1 MLSSSF
7 RLFQCMLAVVLFL
20 TACQSAQNLIERG
33 DYDSAINFFIHK
45 VQGKKKKKT
54 EYVKGLETAF
64 QKAQSRDLAAAD
76 QLIAEGR
83 PENWERIHR
92 IHQNIRDRQ
101 NKVAPLLPLYA
112 KDGYNAHFEMVDIG
126 KLENESRSKAA
137 AFLYN
142 EAKNLILRGE
152 RGERSA
158 ARQGYAK
165 LVDLENRYYRD
176 YQDKE
181 LLKIKAKELGT
192 AQILFQVE
200 NKSNQL
206 LPAGFADRL
215 LNIGKKELDSPWK
228 SFNFSEKE
236 GTRYDFKVIF
246 NVQNV
251 EISPERVHERSYTDE
266 KEITDGWDYVLDT
279 KGNVLK
285 DSLGNDVKT
294 PRYVRIRADIL
305 EVYQSKSTRLSGL
318 IAIYDAQRSTLL
330 DNRTIATEVLFE
342 NYASTFK
349 GDQRALSE
357 DSRCRI
363 GNTPQPFPRNEEM
376 LNQAAERLK
385 PNLKD
390 ALRNNATLD

>member
-1 MLSSSF
+1 MLRYSF
-7 RLFQCMLAVVLFL
+7 QLYLLIIAVVVFM
-20 TACQSAQNLIERG
+20 TSCQTVQNFTERG
-33 DYDSAINFFIHK
+33 DYDGAIDFSVRK
-45 VQGKKKKKT
+45 LQGKKKKKT
-54 EYVKGLETAF
+54 EYVKGLELAF
-64 QKAQSRDLAAAD
+64 QKAQARDLTLAD

-83 PENWERIHR
+83 PENWERINL
-92 IHQNIRDRQ
+92 IHKDIRKRQ
-101 NKVAPLLPLYA
+101 NKVSPLLPLRSA
-112 KDGYNAHFEMVDIG
+112 DGYQAHFEIVDIAN
-126 KLENESRSKAA
+126 LENESRSKAA

-215 LNIGKKELDSPWK
+215 LDIGKKELDSPWR

-236 GTRYDFKVIF
+236 GTQYDFKVVF
-246 NVQNV
+246 NVQNID
-251 EISPERVHERSYTDE
+251 ISPERVHERSYTDE
-266 KEITDGWDYVLDT
+266 KEITDGWDYVLDK
-279 KGNVLK
+279 KGNVIK

-294 PRYVRIRADIL
+294 PRYVRIRADVL
-305 EVYQSKSTRLSGL
+305 EVYQSKSTLLSGL
-318 IAIYDAQRSTLL
+318 IAIYDAQRNTLL